1 MEKITQAEVKKL
13 VLELHKQGLSNEK
26 IGLVLRDSHGI
37 AKAKLYGKRI
47 GQILKE
53 EGIVTTPDMTN
64 LKNRA
69 ENLKLHIDK
78 NKQDRKARRA
88 LIIKEAKMMK
98 LKKHE

>member
-37 AKAKLYGKRI
+37 AKSKLYGKRI

-53 EGIVTTPDMTN
+53 EGIITSPDMTN

-78 NKQDRKARRA
+78 NKQDKKARRA

>member
-53 EGIVTTPDMTN
+53 EGIITSPDMTN

-78 NKQDRKARRA
+78 NKQDKKARRA

-98 LKKHE
+98 LKKH